1 MVNKIVICGFLQE
14 DHWHSWILQR
24 RGRAS
29 CPKLWILY
37 PRCPDHLQWSA
48 KVCQEHFSMSNCS
61 CMFISQNQTYG
72 IRIYWHSG
80 RYMEETIK
88 LDSRVVVTLTRCS
101 FFLSEIGSGSTS
113 CAEWQTLTVNL
124 TIYRHVRS
132 FFYRCINIFN
142 TYSHIHLKV
151 TYYAFYFTVLY
162 LLFHCQV
169 LILNTAKVTTP
180 VSQMLREDSNIPV
193 SIASNSQS
201 ISERE
206 IGGCFL
212 VKLPLTVTDS
222 RKLFKPSVWEEHPIR
237 NSWFKGRQL
246 LYNVSAHVH
255 GQRFSLFCLIRP
267 EANVFLQEVL

>member
-1 MVNKIVICGFLQE
+1 M
-14 DHWHSWILQR
+14 
-24 RGRAS
+24 
-29 CPKLWILY
+29 
-37 PRCPDHLQWSA
+37 
-48 KVCQEHFSMSNCS
+48 
-61 CMFISQNQTYG
+61 
-72 IRIYWHSG
+72 
-80 RYMEETIK
+80 
-88 LDSRVVVTLTRCS
+88 
-101 FFLSEIGSGSTS
+101 FFLSFFQRSAVEVHPVQNDRLWLWI
-113 CAEWQTLTVNL
+113 WQFIDMWGV
-124 TIYRHVRS
+124 
-132 FFYRCINIFN
+132 FYWCINIFN

-193 SIASNSQS
+193 SIASSSQS

-267 EANVFLQEVL
+267 EANVFLHMLL